1 MSDTNEKRSI
11 FKDIKLFF
19 IFSIASLLK
28 FVGIG
33 KATSIVIESYYN
45 ILEKINKM
53 KESTDKSL
61 ETNVN
66 NLKRKLEVAIE
77 NGDEKEINRIL
88 SILREYKNKNY
99 VIEKEMEN
107 LYMEKRKIAEVT
119 KEYINKN
126 EENPEIPKIEEKD
139 IVDDVV
145 SEKIS
150 NKEDNDG
157 FISL

>member
-33 KATSIVIESYYN
+33 KAMSIVIESYYN

>member
-53 KESTDKSL
+53 KESTNKSL